1 MLTTDDYVY
10 FAVRALEGMA
20 GIVRDLGDD
29 LANTRPNL
37 PGANT
42 PYALLVHCLGVV
54 EYWAGHLVR
63 GRPSE
68 RDREAEFDASGAVD
82 VLLQRTEEAI
92 GRLAGDVAAASPSS
106 PLAFQPAAS
115 AQGPDRPLTQGA
127 ALQHV
132 YEELAQH
139 HGQMELMRDVILAER
154 AGLLVGRS

>member
-1 MLTTDDYVY
+1 
-10 FAVRALEGMA
+10 MA
-20 GIVRDLGDD
+20 GIVRDLGDE
-29 LANTRPNL
+29 LANTRPSV

-54 EYWAGHLVR
+54 EYWAGHLVH

-68 RDREAEFDASGAVD
+68 RDRDAEFEASGPVD
-82 VLLQRTEEAI
+82 ALLQRTDDAI
-92 GRLAGDVAAASPSS
+92 ARLTADVTAASASS
-106 PLAFQPAAS
+106 PLAVEPAAS
-115 AQGPDRPLTQGA
+115 AQGPDRLLTQGA

-154 AGLLVGRS
+154 AGLLRVRS